1 MSSSSPAIPS
11 TTAPNTVDPTGSDQ
25 TKEAT
30 AKVLFSQG
38 TKYVFAHKSGVSTLL
53 QIVGSVGLILGGA
66 TLLFAGVAGVLT
78 VAGTPLGVPL
88 LIAGGILFG
97 LGTVLKI
104 AEKVEKTGLTA
115 GQKIKEFFKD
125 TLINIAT
132 GTALSGAF
140 LAICKL
146 VPLGTL
152 ILLAPI
158 AIKLIPFLN
167 KDLND
172 KDQWGKFV
180 AIFPKDST
188 IGKKL
193 EGTETLDDFLEKKLG
208 VVKIAKGVVEYLNE
222 KPETKQENASD
233 VMNTSKTGHEQS
245 PTKEELKTNEEKNSD
260 TESEPTKSQKQKKNK
275 HKRRADPNE
284 DLIGL
289 AALFAM
295 PEGSQQQ

>member
-1 MSSSSPAIPS
+1 MSAVPAVTSDTRTEAITANTDKKDE
-11 TTAPNTVDPTGSDQ
+11 TTLG
-25 TKEAT
+25 
-30 AKVLFSQG
+30 LFG
-38 TKYVFAHKSGVSTLL
+38 KIKAYILAHKSGVSNLL
-53 QIVGSVGLILGGA
+53 QIAGSAGLVLGGA
-66 TLLFAGVAGVLT
+66 ALLFAGVAGVLT

-88 LIAGGILFG
+88 LIAGGVLFG
-97 LGTVLKI
+97 LGTILKI

-152 ILLAPI
+152 ILVAPI